1 MDYLLK
7 ARVKRWEE
15 IMSMRVVTMIGLERL
30 AHEVKR
36 CKWYLLNAKM
46 VGTFSLRGLMLGC
59 VCFFHL
65 ILNRILIFNSIKYY
79 VIYFCSILFLL
90 SIKK

>member
-36 CKWYLLNAKM
+36 CKWYLLNANM
-46 VGTFSLRGLMLGC
+46 VGTLLLCGLMLGC
-59 VCFFHL
+59 ICFSYL
-65 ILNRILIFNSIKYY
+65 ILNKILIFNSVKY
-79 VIYFCSILFLL
+79 
-90 SIKK
+90 